1 MSTRVGCVRVAD
13 WAVVA
18 ARVREPDLV
27 GMPVVVHARV
37 DGREVVRA
45 ACAQARAAGVVTGMR
60 RRAAE
65 ALVPGLACVP
75 GDEADETRAFEP
87 VVRVVERFT
96 PRVEMEQAGCCEFPA
111 RGPSRYFGGDR
122 ALAVGIVDAIAA
134 VLGSDITVRVGIADG
149 AFAARLAARRGDR
162 GEVVPPGGTA
172 AFLAPWPVAA
182 LGDPALADLLVRLGL
197 PTLGDL
203 ATLPAGAV
211 LDRFGAP
218 GRLAHDLASGREPAP
233 PSFATPPP
241 DLVERTELDP
251 PAERIDAA
259 AFAARALAERLDD
272 RLARLGLVCTRVL
285 VEAETEHG
293 ERLARGW
300 RLADDAGP
308 GALAERVRRQLE
320 AWVGGGGTTG
330 GLTLLR
336 LVPEEVAPVGGRRLG
351 LWGDDPAGRDR
362 ADRAFARV
370 QALLGPEAVVT
381 AVRRGGRTPGEQ
393 VRWVPWGDARD
404 SDRSSRGDVS
414 DWPGALPAPA
424 PACVLDPPPE
434 AALVD
439 DAGAPVV
446 VGGRG
451 EHVRPPARLESALVA
466 GEVVGWAGPWAHDVR
481 WWDRVARRRVARYQ
495 LVVRTRRDGDVA
507 CVVAVAG
514 GRAVLE
520 AVYD

>member
-1 MSTRVGCVRVAD
+1 MPTRIGCVRVAD

-18 ARVREPDLV
+18 ARARDPALV
-27 GMPVVVHARV
+27 GVPVVVHVRV
-37 DGREVVRA
+37 DGRDVVRA
-45 ACAQARAAGVVTGMR
+45 ACPQARAAGVVTGLR
-60 RRAAE
+60 RREAE
-65 ALVPGLACVP
+65 ARVPGLVCVA
-75 GDEADETRAFEP
+75 GDEADEVRAFEP
-87 VVRVVERFT
+87 VVRAIERFT
-96 PRVEMEQAGCCEFPA
+96 PRVEMEQAGRCEFPA
-111 RGPSRYFGGDR
+111 RGPSRYFGGDE
-122 ALAVGIVDAIAA
+122 ALAVALGAA
-134 VLGSDITVRVGIADG
+134 VAEVLGPDITVRVGIADG

-162 GEVVPPGGTA
+162 GEVVPPGGSA

-182 LGDPALADLLVRLGL
+182 LGDPALADLLVRLGV

-203 ATLPAGAV
+203 AALPAGSV

-251 PAERIDAA
+251 PADRIDAA

-272 RLARLGLVCTRVL
+272 RLARIGLVCTRVL

-320 AWVGGGGTTG
+320 AWVGDGGTSG

-370 QALLGPEAVVT
+370 QSLLGPEAVVT
-381 AVRRGGRTPGEQ
+381 AVLQGGRTPVER
-393 VRWVPWGDARD
+393 VRWVPWGDERATER
-404 SDRSSRGDVS
+404 RGQIDA
-414 DWPGALPAPA
+414 WPGALPAPA
-424 PACVLDPPPE
+424 PARVLDPPDPAE
-434 AALVD
+434 LLD
-439 DAGAPVV
+439 DTGAPVV

-451 EHVRPPARLESALVA
+451 EHVRAPARLESALVA
-466 GEVVGWAGPWAHDVR
+466 GAVVAWAGPWAHDVR
-481 WWDRVARRRVARYQ
+481 WWDRAARRRTARYQ
-495 LVVRTRRDGDVA
+495 LVVRTHRDGDVA

-514 GRAVLE
+514 GRAALE
-520 AVYD
+520 AVHD